1 MRLLLPCFAATVA
14 FSCLAGGQALPTDAK
29 DVMKVDEA
37 YRLAKLHQDI
47 NAMDQILADGFNE
60 TNQNGNSRD
69 KAQTLE
75 LWKGFRISSLT
86 TDASEVRVAG
96 GTAMVLGTQTENG
109 QEHMLFTRVYVWRT
123 GGWQLLSSM
132 QFRNPKPPTVQSLAL
147 R

>member
-1 MRLLLPCFAATVA
+1 MKLLLPSIAVTVA
-14 FSCLAGGQALPTDAK
+14 FSLLTDGQTLPAGAE

-47 NAMDQILADGFNE
+47 KALDQILADGFNE

-69 KAQTLE
+69 KAHTLE
-75 LWKGFRISSLT
+75 LWKTFAISSLT
-86 TDASEVRVAG
+86 TDTSEVRVTGDA
-96 GTAMVLGTQTENG
+96 AMVLGTQTENG
-109 QEHMLFTRVYVWRT
+109 SEHMFFTRVYVWRT

-132 QFRNPKPPTVQSLAL
+132 QFRNPNASTVRSAVL